1 MQRIYWWKKK
11 QQQQTNKQKE
21 NDRNVIERCAP
32 SNKQTYNKEI
42 WQAS

>member
-1 MQRIYWWKKK
+1 MK
-11 QQQQTNKQKE
+11 QQQQQQQQQQQANKQKKQ

-42 WQAS
+42 

>member
-1 MQRIYWWKKK
+1 MKQQQQQQ
-11 QQQQTNKQKE
+11 QQQQTNKQKKQ

-42 WQAS
+42 